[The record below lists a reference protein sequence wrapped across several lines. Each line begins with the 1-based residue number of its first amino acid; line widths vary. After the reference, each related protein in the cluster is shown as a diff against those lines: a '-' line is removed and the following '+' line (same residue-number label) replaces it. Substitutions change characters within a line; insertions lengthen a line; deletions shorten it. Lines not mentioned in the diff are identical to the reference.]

1 MKYNRLERF
10 SELNLQHM
18 SETYLNSLLDIK
30 DVEPKRPSGYE
41 NPLHPC
47 ALHTCGLPLYEV
59 QS

>member
-1 MKYNRLERF
+1 
-10 SELNLQHM
+10 M
-18 SETYLNSLLDIK
+18 SETYLNSLLGIK
-30 DVEPKRPSGYE
+30 DDQPKRQSGYE